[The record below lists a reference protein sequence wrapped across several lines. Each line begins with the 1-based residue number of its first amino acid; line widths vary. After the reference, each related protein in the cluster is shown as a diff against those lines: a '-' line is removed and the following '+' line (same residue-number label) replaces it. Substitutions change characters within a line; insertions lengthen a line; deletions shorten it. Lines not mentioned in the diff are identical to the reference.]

1 MKNSRI
7 REFFYSL
14 KNLIYNNGKDLRGMK
29 VEKNSLK
36 LLASRAVN
44 KLGDV
49 LYDYGNSSWI
59 ASMGSFGQKM
69 LGIYQIVEVVIAI
82 ILIHLVEQ
90 LQIGLGVAKFCFGL
104 MGFVLCCV

>member
-1 MKNSRI
+1 MKNSCI

>member
-36 LLASRAVN
+36 LLASR
-44 KLGDV
+44 
-49 LYDYGNSSWI
+49 
-59 ASMGSFGQKM
+59 GS
-69 LGIYQIVEVVIAI
+69 
-82 ILIHLVEQ
+82 
-90 LQIGLGVAKFCFGL
+90 
-104 MGFVLCCV
+104 

>member
-7 REFFYSL
+7 RECFYSL

-59 ASMGSFGQKM
+59 GPWA
-69 LGIYQIVEVVIAI
+69 
-82 ILIHLVEQ
+82 
-90 LQIGLGVAKFCFGL
+90 
-104 MGFVLCCV
+104 VLDKRCWEFTKLSKL